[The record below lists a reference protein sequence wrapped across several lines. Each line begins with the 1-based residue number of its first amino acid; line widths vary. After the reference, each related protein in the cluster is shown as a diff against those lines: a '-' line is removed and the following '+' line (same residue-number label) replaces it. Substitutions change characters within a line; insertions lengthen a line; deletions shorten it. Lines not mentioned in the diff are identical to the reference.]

1 MADITVKFHD
11 TADNANVSV
20 VVKMEKQVNTPDIGL
35 GEELLTRIHELKSL
49 LSPYRGGTILEK

>member
-20 VVKMEKQVNTPDIGL
+20 VVKMEKRVNTPDIGL
-35 GEELLTRIHELKSL
+35 GKELLPRIHELKSL
-49 LSPYRGGTILEK
+49 LSLYRGGTILEK